1 MLPMARY
8 RGELGMTKFLVD
20 GTEYSAKP
28 EENLLQACLGAGLDL
43 PYFCW
48 HPALGSV
55 GACRQC
61 AVIQYAN
68 EEDKTGKLVMA
79 CMTPV
84 AEGARY
90 SLADPQAA
98 SLRASVIEWLM
109 INHPHDCPVCEE
121 GGECHLQDMTV
132 MTGHTARRYRF
143 TKRTHRNQDLG
154 PFIKHEMN
162 RCIGCYRCTR
172 FYRDYAGGRDLD
184 VFAAHD
190 HVYFGR
196 YAEGTLESEF
206 SGNLAE
212 VCPTGVFTDKTFSAH
227 YARKWDMRGAPSVCT
242 HCGVGCNTIANER
255 AGKLRRILNRYNGA
269 VNGYFLCDRG
279 RFGYGFV
286 NAPERIRTPR
296 ARAADGTQAAV
307 SRAEALAHF
316 AALLRA
322 GGRVVG
328 IGSPRASLEANFALR
343 ALVGPENFYPG
354 VSAREGGLLR
364 LIGDILGS
372 GAVHVPSI
380 REVEQADA
388 ALLLGSDLAN
398 AAPRAALALRQA
410 VREAGFAPSAKID
423 IAPWHDAAVRTFA
436 GDVRNPLFIAT
447 PAATRLDEIA
457 LDTLRAAPADIARLG
472 FAVAACID
480 PAAPGVADLSA
491 DLAVR
496 ASVIA
501 QALLAAKRPL
511 VVSGVEAGEESVI
524 QAAANI
530 AAALRTRGKSCALML
545 NVPECNSL
553 GLALMTQGRPGL
565 EAALGEPAALVIVL
579 ENELYR
585 RAGEVAVDKALDAA
599 HLVVLDHS
607 EGPSAQRAALVL
619 PAASFAESGGTLV
632 SSEGRAQRFYPPIV
646 TQSGAGEAWRWLGEA
661 GRAAGRDGCG
671 WDTEDD
677 VVAALSAALPHFAA
691 VARAAPP
698 ETLRIVGNRI
708 SSAPH
713 RFSGRT
719 ALNAAQN
726 VREPK
731 PPVSADSPFSATME
745 GYYGKMP
752 PALLPFTWAPGWNS
766 AQSINKF
773 QAEIGGA
780 LAGGDPGVRLLEAQ
794 AEAALGYYTSIPE
807 PFSQRPG
814 MWHAVILPRVF
825 GDEEQSARAAPIRER
840 MAPPAL
846 VLNEA
851 DAALIGAASGQTLT
865 CEWDGERQEL
875 TLEID
880 PGLPRGVAGVAG
892 LAAKA
897 HALAGWVRIAA
908 AGAGAP

>member
-1 MLPMARY
+1 
-8 RGELGMTKFLVD
+8 MTKFTVD
-20 GTEYSAKP
+20 GEEYSAKP
-28 EENLLQACLGAGLDL
+28 DENLLQACLGAGVDL

-61 AVIQYAN
+61 AVRQYAN

-84 AEGARY
+84 AEGARF
-90 SLADPQAA
+90 SVADPEAA
-98 SLRASVIEWLM
+98 ALRASVIEWLM

-121 GGECHLQDMTV
+121 GGECHLQDMTM
-132 MTGHTARRYRF
+132 MTGHTTRRYRF

-196 YAEGTLESEF
+196 HADGTLESEF

-227 YARKWDMRGAPSVCT
+227 YVRKWDMRGAPSVCT
-242 HCGVGCNTIANER
+242 HCGLGCNTTVNER

-286 NAPERIRTPR
+286 NAPARIRTPR
-296 ARAADGTQAAV
+296 ARGADGALAAV
-307 SRAEALAHF
+307 SRADAIARF
-316 AALLRA
+316 AALFGA

-343 ALVGPENFYPG
+343 ALVGHENFYPG
-354 VSAREGGLLR
+354 VSTREGALLR
-364 LIGDILGS
+364 LIAGILGA

-380 REVEQADA
+380 RDVEQADA
-388 ALLLGSDLAN
+388 ALLLGSDLPN

-410 VREAGFAPSAKID
+410 VREAGFAPSAKVE

-447 PAATRLDEIA
+447 PAPTRLDDIA

-480 PAAPGVADLSA
+480 GAAPAVAGLSA
-491 DLAVR
+491 DLAAR

-530 AAALRTRGKSCALML
+530 AAALRARGKSGALLL

-553 GLALMTQGRPGL
+553 GLALMAQDRPGF
-565 EAALGEPAALVIVL
+565 EAAFAEPPALVIVL
-579 ENELYR
+579 ENDLFR
-585 RAGEVAVDKALDAA
+585 RAESVALDAA
-599 HLVVLDHS
+599 LAATRLVVLDHS
-607 EGPSAQRAALVL
+607 ESPATDRAALVL
-619 PAASFAESGGTLV
+619 PAASFAECGGTLV
-632 SSEGRAQRFYPPIV
+632 SAEGRAQRFYPPIIEQGDV
-646 TQSGAGEAWRWLGEA
+646 REAWRWLGEA
-661 GRAAGRDGCG
+661 GHAAGRGGCG
-671 WDTEDD
+671 WDTQDGI
-677 VVAALSAALPHFAA
+677 VAALASALPCFAA
-691 VARAAPP
+691 VARAAPL
-698 ETLRIVGNRI
+698 ETLRIAGNRI
-708 SSAPH
+708 SSEPH

-719 ALNAAQN
+719 AMHAAQN

-766 AQSINKF
+766 AQAINKF

-780 LAGGDPGVRLLEAQ
+780 LKGGDPGVRLLEAGTT
-794 AEAALGYYTSIPE
+794 AALPYYTEIPA
-807 PFSQRPG
+807 PFAPRPG
-814 MWHAVILPRVF
+814 MWRAVMLPRVF

-846 VLNEA
+846 VLNEE
-851 DAALIGAASGQTLT
+851 DAALIGAASGEMLA
-865 CEWDGERQEL
+865 CELGGGIQHL
-875 TLEID
+875 ALEIQ

-892 LAAKA
+892 LAARA
-897 HALAGWVRIAA
+897 HALPGWIRITTAGT
-908 AGAGAP
+908 GAS